1 MRWRGAVAAGAAG
14 LIVPVL
20 CGPKGRLNRIAKDAQ
35 LDLSGRRIVPA
46 DGPEDTVMMAAMAAG
61 AGDLAARMKGSLHS
75 SQFLHAIPCD
85 AARLG
90 VARSLSHCAPMS
102 VPMIGHPKNE
112 GRPTRCPVKRTTGP
126 SRACNHALPGNR
138 RPLRGPVRL
147 RSQHPHD
154 PAPPDGVFV
163 PACLADHAAPRV
175 HAGCLSS
182 SGTAIRRLR
191 PLFRMN

>member
-147 RSQHPHD
+147 RSRRHFNTPSVQT
-154 PAPPDGVFV
+154 GG
-163 PACLADHAAPRV
+163 CLATATPPALTIN
-175 HAGCLSS
+175 AGWVQPTSPARQPS
-182 SGTAIRRLR
+182 PSK
-191 PLFRMN
+191 P